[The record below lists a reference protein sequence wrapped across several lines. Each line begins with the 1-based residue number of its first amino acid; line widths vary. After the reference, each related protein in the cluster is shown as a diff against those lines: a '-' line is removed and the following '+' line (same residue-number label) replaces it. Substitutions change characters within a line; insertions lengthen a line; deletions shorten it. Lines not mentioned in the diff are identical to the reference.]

1 MSTSSGTAPKS
12 PAYLFLLSADTDA
25 LLSEQAASLLG
36 KLARVEEASLAE
48 LMLEQGRVR
57 GGACRLAVVATS
69 AADLKEKLEV
79 SLAAGGET
87 QLLRPGV
94 FPGIGEKPGKV
105 AFLFPGQGSQFAGML
120 SELRPLLPGVQRW
133 FDELDAAYEKIGR
146 PRPSDVLLGEA
157 SPELFDLQTG
167 AQLGLVASLAV
178 AELLGSLGI
187 TPDVMLG
194 HSNGEHGALRA
205 AGAMGSKNAAA
216 ACAELARVCKL
227 AERIAPPAEP
237 EGMIAV
243 ACLRRKLFEEYLSK
257 QDDLFLAIDNSPT
270 QVILGGSLEAVERAT
285 GELKAPVALC
295 SRLPFSRAY
304 HTPLFGDWAELLR
317 EYLKGHQL
325 TAPEMP
331 VYSACTTEIFTADAD
346 AIRESVAK
354 QWSSTVRF
362 RETIE
367 RMYADNVRVFVEV
380 GPDAKLTTLVHDIL
394 RKQPHVTVSASSS
407 ARSEWLQ
414 LLHLCGTLYAAG
426 VDLNMGPLDR
436 CYAVPVVEAPAS
448 PSAVGRTIRM
458 EHQLTMQR
466 IAEAEQRLLQRL
478 GMIATAKMA
487 NPPTEAEEPLSGD
500 MVRRS
505 AVEAVFRLRLS
516 RATEHP
522 YLRDHAMGSSVWGGE
537 ALEVLPFTFTLALV
551 ADAAKRFAGRAPR
564 VIERV
569 RAHRWLA
576 LDCGALE
583 LEIQVSKS
591 AAKVYALQNGESQLA
606 FEAEFGEG
614 LQRALKVV
622 AGQADGLA
630 EGAWTPEK
638 FYRDYAFHGPVY
650 RCLRSVKI
658 NGADVEAELEVT
670 RDVGAGRELDPAVLD
685 CAGQLVAIWLLE
697 NGSTDFGVFP
707 FGMESFDVGGCV
719 PAIGTRMRCRGQVS
733 VSSFGVTSANFEF
746 FLPDGRLCWRLTKL
760 QQKVVDFP
768 EGVANFFF
776 GKQKDPFVSKT
787 TPATGVAVSWL
798 DKRSIQFLESGQGL
812 WARVLAHGLL
822 GQTELEELYVE
833 PLSRRAG
840 QVLLEVVVRES
851 KRRWAAKFGEAL
863 PAVSTLAFGDLVVAV
878 AHALEQPVRLRED
891 AGSDERGWELDG
903 RRIVMERAMQAE
915 RLE

>member
-25 LLSEQAASLLG
+25 LLSEQVASLLG
-36 KLARVEEASLAE
+36 KLARVEDASLAE

-94 FPGIGEKPGKV
+94 FPGTGEKPGKL

-120 SELRPLLPGVQRW
+120 SELRPLLPEVQRW

-146 PRPSDVLLGEA
+146 PRPSEVLLGEA

-167 AQLGLVASLAV
+167 AQLGLVASLAMT
-178 AELLGSLGI
+178 ELLGSLGI
-187 TPDVMLG
+187 APDVMLG

-205 AGAMGSKNAAA
+205 AGAMGSKDAAA

-227 AERIAPPAEP
+227 AERIAAPAEP

-257 QDDLFLAIDNSPT
+257 RDDLFLAIDNSPT

-325 TAPEMP
+325 TATEMP

-367 RMYADNVRVFVEV
+367 RMYADGVRVFVEV

-394 RKQPHVTVSASSS
+394 RKQPHVAVSASSS
-407 ARSEWLQ
+407 TRGEWLQ
-414 LLHLCGTLYAAG
+414 LLHLCGALYAAG
-426 VDLNMGPLDR
+426 VGLDMSPLDR
-436 CYAVPVVEAPAS
+436 CYAVPVVEAPT
-448 PSAVGRTIRM
+448 VGRAIRM
-458 EHQLTMQR
+458 EHQLTMRR
-466 IAEAEQRLLQRL
+466 IAEAEQRLMQRL
-478 GMIATAKMA
+478 GIVAAGK
-487 NPPTEAEEPLSGD
+487 PRLDAEDAFSGE

-505 AVEAVFRLRLS
+505 AVEGVFRLRLS
-516 RATEHP
+516 RATKHP
-522 YLRDHAMGSSVWGGE
+522 YLRDHAMGSSVWGGQ

-551 ADAAKRFAGRAPR
+551 ADAAKRFTDHAPR

-576 LDCGALE
+576 LDCGKLG

-591 AAKVYALQNGESQLA
+591 AAKVYALQDGESQLA
-606 FEAEFGEG
+606 FEAEFGDA
-614 LQRALKVV
+614 LQRPLKVV
-622 AGQADGLA
+622 AAQAGGLA
-630 EGAWTPEK
+630 AGVWTPER

-658 NGADVEAELEVT
+658 SGAEVEAELEVT

-707 FGMESFDVGGCV
+707 FGMESFDVGGCA
-719 PAIGTRMRCRGQVS
+719 PTIGTRVRCRGQVS

-746 FLPDGRLCWRLTKL
+746 FLPDGSLCWRLTKL

-787 TPATGVAVSWL
+787 APATGVAVSWL

-822 GQTELEELYVE
+822 GQTELEELYAE

-840 QVLLEVVVRES
+840 RVLLEVVMRES
-851 KRRWAAKFGEAL
+851 RRRWVAEFGEAL

-878 AHALEQPVRLRED
+878 AHAPEQLVRLRED
-891 AGSDERGWELDG
+891 LDSTQGGLEIEG
-903 RRIVMERAMQAE
+903 RRFVLDQATQPGASPRALTGE
-915 RLE
+915 S